1 MRIHQFDPVIYPRK
15 IWIAIG
21 TESVPS
27 LDVGEF
33 DENSNAMVDSAY
45 DKENNLGG
53 FLIRFADLSQMNFK
67 NITHESIHAAMNIFD
82 YCDIIAD
89 TKNQEPLC
97 YLAGWIAQCCGEVWE
112 IESGELNK
120 ENYGN

>member
-15 IWIAIG
+15 IWIAVG

-33 DENSNAMVDSAY
+33 DENANAMVDSAY

-53 FLIRFADLSQMNFK
+53 FLIRFKDLSQMNFK
-67 NITHESIHAAMNIFD
+67 NITHESIHAAMNILD
-82 YCDIIAD
+82 YCEITVNPIY
-89 TKNQEPLC
+89 QEPLC
-97 YLAGWIAQCCGEVWE
+97 YLAGWIAQCCGEVKE
-112 IESGELNK
+112 FESGELK
-120 ENYGN
+120 R

>member
-15 IWIAIG
+15 IWIAVG

-27 LDVGEF
+27 LEVGEF
-33 DENSNAMVDSAY
+33 AENSYAMVDSAY

-53 FLIRFADLSQMNFK
+53 FIIRFQDLEQMNFK
-67 NITHESIHAAMNIFD
+67 NITHESIHAAMDIFD

-89 TKNQEPLC
+89 TKNQEPLS
-97 YLAGWIAQCCGEVWE
+97 YLAGWIAQCCGEVKE
-112 IESGELNK
+112 LESQEREKL
-120 ENYGN
+120 

>member
-1 MRIHQFDPVIYPRK
+1 MRIHQFDPAIYPRK
-15 IWIAIG
+15 IWIAVG
-21 TESVPS
+21 TDSVPS
-27 LDVGEF
+27 LEVGEF

-45 DKENNLGG
+45 NKENNLGG
-53 FLIRFADLSQMNFK
+53 FLIRFADLSQMNCK

-97 YLAGWIAQCCGEVWE
+97 YLAGWIAQCCGEVR
-112 IESGELNK
+112 ESENK
-120 ENYGN
+120 ENIKL